1 MGHWGQFALWNFS
14 LFGCCCSFC
23 RVCACS
29 WPKLKFP
36 LESAILGRFQKFD
49 TFFNSEWKVRK
60 NGIGPIKIREKKLVR
75 ENRAHPI
82 FTWEACPLAEK
93 EEEKCGDAFL
103 WKYFFLRYLHGTKT
117 SLPNFSSWVEKSL
130 IWPDSA
136 KNCGF
141 YGIFYVALRAT

>member
-75 ENRAHPI
+75 DFRVDA
-82 FTWEACPLAEK
+82 FCRLFFSQEACLLAQNGRQKRADAKFK
-93 EEEKCGDAFL
+93 EI
-103 WKYFFLRYLHGTKT
+103 FFLRYLHGTKT
-117 SLPNFSSWVEKSL
+117 SLPNFSSWVEKS
-130 IWPDSA
+130 IGWMDSA

-141 YGIFYVALRAT
+141 QGRF

>member
-75 ENRAHPI
+75 ENRAPPLLLL
-82 FTWEACPLAEK
+82 FFSQEACLLGVWRRQK
-93 EEEKCGDAFL
+93 RGDAFL
-103 WKYFFLRYLHGTKT
+103 WKYFFLRYLHGTN
-117 SLPNFSSWVEKSL
+117 SILPNFSFWVEKSIKFL
-130 IWPDSA
+130 KSA

-141 YGIFYVALRAT
+141 QGKF